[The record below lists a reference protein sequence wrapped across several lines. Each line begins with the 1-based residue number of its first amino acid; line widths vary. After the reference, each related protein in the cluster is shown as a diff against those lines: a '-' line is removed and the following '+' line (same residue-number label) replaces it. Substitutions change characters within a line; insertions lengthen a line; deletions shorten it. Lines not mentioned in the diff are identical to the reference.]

1 MPAAGGRVVD
11 IVCEAVTV
19 LDKKL
24 AQFDVVNEPSGAG
37 ELVPCVGPVG
47 GPVPADRLGLGGLD
61 RAGREP
67 GLALGDMGPDE
78 GGCLLPLA
86 VVEDW
91 LDRSWDWRQATG
103 EFVPGFRV
111 EAPFLHGVAAVAVV
125 NETGRVVELGGEA
138 GQGRDEVLCSVVAE
152 PPGQVGRE

>member
-1 MPAAGGRVVD
+1 MCHVLARWAAQSPRTGSGWAALIGR
-11 IVCEAVTV
+11 
-19 LDKKL
+19 
-24 AQFDVVNEPSGAG
+24 
-37 ELVPCVGPVG
+37 
-47 GPVPADRLGLGGLD
+47 
-61 RAGREP
+61 GRES
-67 GLALGDMGPDE
+67 GLAPGDMGPDE

-111 EAPFLHGVAAVAVV
+111 EAPFLHDVAAVAVV

>member
-1 MPAAGGRVVD
+1 
-11 IVCEAVTV
+11 V

-47 GPVPADRLGLGGLD
+47 GPVPADRLRLGGLD
-61 RAGREP
+61 RAGRES

-103 EFVPGFRV
+103 EFVPVFRV
-111 EAPFLHGVAAVAVV
+111 EAPFLHDVAAVGSGSVWMLILIQQDGTVPAAGTVPPF
-125 NETGRVVELGGEA
+125 EA
-138 GQGRDEVLCSVVAE
+138 AGLARRC
-152 PPGQVGRE
+152 R

>member
-61 RAGREP
+61 QAGRES
-67 GLALGDMGPDE
+67 GLALGDMGPGE
-78 GGCLLPLA
+78 RRGFLPFS
-86 VVEDW
+86 VVHDW
-91 LDRSWDWRQATG
+91 LEWSW
-103 EFVPGFRV
+103 E
-111 EAPFLHGVAAVAVV
+111 
-125 NETGRVVELGGEA
+125 
-138 GQGRDEVLCSVVAE
+138 
-152 PPGQVGRE
+152 